1 MAHGRGIYMAENPV
15 ICSKYGD
22 KLILCRVLLG
32 KQDGTHSGV
41 LEAKPYNSNC
51 YVVKNENQ
59 IVPYCVINLSKPMC
73 LSGLTISRLSKLWAM
88 LKDHT
93 VDPQV
98 QIHPKNFGPIQNI
111 MQKTAQNTNSHP
123 GGPSSNT
130 TQRLT
135 PQNRPGSS
143 QVQFQQAQNKPG
155 RQQVQNHQAQKR
167 PGRQQGHIQ
176 QAQNI
181 PGPTQAQRQQVQNR
195 PGLTQAQNLQTQN
208 IRGPPPVQA
217 QNIPVPPPA
226 QVQNIPVPPQAQA
239 HIKSGPPQAKNLQ
252 AQNTPRPQHAQM
264 PVFWYRRPNHVR
276 QSIQQVQ
283 NQLIIP
289 GRPSAT
295 PSQNNLQTHP
305 NQNKALAKS
314 EHFISILIK
323 QLLNKLR
330 RHPVLIKYYLKFFW
344 NPKFTVPWL
353 SKFNIPLQQQK
364 DIVRRLLATF
374 IKENPAH
381 RQLFMKS
388 TSGASQLRP

>member
-51 YVVKNENQ
+51 YVIKNENQ

-155 RQQVQNHQAQKR
+155 RQQVQIHQAQKR
-167 PGRQQGHIQ
+167 PVRQQGHIQ

-181 PGPTQAQRQQVQNR
+181 PGPTQAQSQQVQNR
-195 PGLTQAQNLQTQN
+195 PGHTQAQNLHTQNIPGPPPVQVQN
-208 IRGPPPVQA
+208 IRGPPPVQV
-217 QNIPVPPPA
+217 QNIPGPAPA
-226 QVQNIPVPPQAQA
+226 QVQNIPGPPQARA
-239 HIKSGPPQAKNLQ
+239 HIKSGPPQAQNLQ
-252 AQNTPRPQHAQM
+252 AQNLH
-264 PVFWYRRPNHVR
+264 
-276 QSIQQVQ
+276 
-283 NQLIIP
+283 
-289 GRPSAT
+289 
-295 PSQNNLQTHP
+295 THK

-314 EHFISILIK
+314 EHFISILFK
-323 QLLNKLR
+323 QLSNNLR
-330 RHPVLIKYYLKFFW
+330 RHPFLLKYYLKFFW